1 MGTIILA
8 KNVGLCDQGMRLIG
22 RPLLLRLAE
31 VAGKELQDDL
41 RALAAEVE
49 AASWKSS
56 KGLKRAYPE
65 ARIDGRRVIVDLDER
80 HCAVIII
87 DYERSVGVVEYAGA
101 SAKYQLAAAT
111 AAKSGRR
118 K

>member
-1 MGTIILA
+1 MLA

-31 VAGKELQDDL
+31 VAGEKLQDDL
-41 RALAAEVE
+41 RALTAEIE

-56 KGLKRAYPE
+56 KGLERAFPG
-65 ARIDGRRVIVDLDER
+65 ACIKGRRVIVDLDER
-80 HCAVIII
+80 HCAVIIM
-87 DYERSVGVVEYAGA
+87 DYERSVSVVEYAGA
-101 SAKYQLAAAT
+101 SAEYHSKAAAAT
-111 AAKSGRR
+111 KTGRR

>member
-1 MGTIILA
+1 M
-8 KNVGLCDQGMRLIG
+8 IG
-22 RPLLLRLAE
+22 RPILLRMAE
-31 VAGKELQDDL
+31 NAGENLQDDL
-41 RALAAEVE
+41 RALAAEFE

-56 KGLKRAYPE
+56 KGLKRAFPE
-65 ARIDGRRVIVDLDER
+65 ARIEGCRVIVDLDER

-87 DYERSVGVVEYAGA
+87 DYERSVSVVEYAGA

>member
-1 MGTIILA
+1 M
-8 KNVGLCDQGMRLIG
+8 IG

-31 VAGKELQDDL
+31 DAGENLQDEL
-41 RALAAEVE
+41 RAFAAEVE

-56 KGLKRAYPE
+56 KGLLRAFPE
-65 ARIDGRRVIVDLDER
+65 ARVEGCRVIVDLDER

-87 DYERSVGVVEYAGA
+87 DYERSVSVVEYAGA
-101 SAKYQLAAAT
+101 SAKHQMAAA
-111 AAKSGRR
+111 AVAKPGRR

>member
-1 MGTIILA
+1 M
-8 KNVGLCDQGMRLIG
+8 IG

-31 VAGKELQDDL
+31 VAGEKLQDDL

-56 KGLKRAYPE
+56 KGLKWAFPE
-65 ARIDGRRVIVDLDER
+65 ARIEGPRVIVDLDER
-80 HCAVIII
+80 HCVVIIV
-87 DYERSVGVVEYAGA
+87 DYERSVSVVEYAGA
-101 SAKYQLAAAT
+101 SAEYQLAAAT
-111 AAKSGRR
+111 AAKSGQR

>member
-1 MGTIILA
+1 M
-8 KNVGLCDQGMRLIG
+8 
-22 RPLLLRLAE
+22 RLAE
-31 VAGKELQDDL
+31 VAGEELQDDL

-80 HCAVIII
+80 HCAVFII
-87 DYERSVGVVEYAGA
+87 DYERSVGVVEFAGA
-101 SAKYQLAAAT
+101 SAEYQLAAAT

>member
-1 MGTIILA
+1 M
-8 KNVGLCDQGMRLIG
+8 IG

-31 VAGKELQDDL
+31 DADKNLQDDL
-41 RALAAEVE
+41 RAFVAEVE

-56 KGLKRAYPE
+56 KGLKRAFPE
-65 ARIDGRRVIVDLDER
+65 ARIEGRRVIVDLDER

-87 DYERSVGVVEYAGA
+87 DYERSVSVVEYAGA
-101 SAKYQLAAAT
+101 SVKYQMAAAT
-111 AAKSGRR
+111 AANSGRR

>member
-1 MGTIILA
+1 M
-8 KNVGLCDQGMRLIG
+8 IG

-80 HCAVIII
+80 NCAVIII